1 VCTIKYPYSLST
13 HGKLLTLHSFFS
25 KHEKRLLTSWRPTG
39 EELEYEYDA
48 MNYSEHPLNSKS
60 HQHFGAAHL
69 MHYQPA
75 HATTWHDKKHARRA
89 ITYE

>member
-1 VCTIKYPYSLST
+1 MHTWEAVNT
-13 HGKLLTLHSFFS
+13 SFFFP
-25 KHEKRLLTSWRPTG
+25 KHEKRLLTSWRPMG

-75 HATTWHDKKHARRA
+75 HATTLHDKKHARRA